1 MNFLFKS
8 LLAASIGLV
17 VLHADFLE
25 TQSAQ
30 ALKEKKLILLNIE
43 SEDCPYCQKM
53 KKEIFNDALY
63 RKQIDQRFIF
73 VSKNVN
79 DPSLPPVFRV
89 QSVPANAI
97 LEPSSKEIVDAYTGY
112 IEPKTFMGILDE
124 AYKAK
129 MK

>member
-1 MNFLFKS
+1 MNLLLKS
-8 LLAASIGLV
+8 LLAVSVGFV

-73 VSKNVN
+73 VSKNLN

-97 LEPSSKEIVDAYTGY
+97 
-112 IEPKTFMGILDE
+112 
-124 AYKAK
+124 
-129 MK
+129 

>member
-1 MNFLFKS
+1 MNRLVKIFWI
-8 LLAASIGLV
+8 ASVGLMS
-17 VLHADFLE
+17 LHADFLE

-53 KKEIFNDALY
+53 KKEIFNDAQY

-79 DPSLPPVFRV
+79 DPSLPAVFRV
-89 QSVPANAI
+89 PSVPANAI